1 MAKGRISLEKRKVK
15 KQQKRRYRYDDYT
28 PAVALF
34 TLAVRDL
41 AIGWIEV
48 DVKPLLEG
56 NFAHSSADEI
66 WYFDFKEG
74 TLRIF
79 KRSLARFLK
88 RIGIGKGTKYG
99 ELMIYRYFC
108 DPNHSTISCTEDS
121 LKSSIRRE
129 LLSI

>member
-1 MAKGRISLEKRKVK
+1 MAKGRISLEKRKAR
-15 KQQKRRYRYDDYT
+15 KQQKRRYRYDDST
-28 PAVALF
+28 PVVELF
-34 TLAVRDL
+34 TLEVREV
-41 AIGWIEV
+41 AIEWIEK

-56 NFAHSSADEI
+56 YFACFSADEI

-74 TLRIF
+74 TLRTF

-129 LLSI
+129 LLSN